1 LVPERSAARSGTSS
15 PVSVENSSD
24 PLPLLFLAI
33 PVFFLFLAANSIW
46 DANEAFYVETPKQM
60 VVTGDYV
67 TPVFNGAERLNKPVL
82 SYWIVAAFYQVLG
95 ISVGVER
102 LAIALGALGIV
113 AATFLVGRAL
123 GGKATGVW
131 AALIVATAPRFV
143 FFSRRIF
150 IDVYIT
156 LFMSLTLAFFVLAER
171 YPERRRLFL
180 YLMYAAIGLGVLTKG
195 PIALGL
201 PALVGLIWLA
211 RERRLSDLRRLSL
224 VPGALIVLA
233 IVVPWWA
240 AIYNLHGAERVVDFW
255 IGENL
260 GRYGTTITAD
270 RPFWFFLGVLFA
282 DVLMPW
288 APLLVVPFLTGWRP
302 ASDGEAPAHA
312 SLRRLLCL
320 WIAVIV
326 AVFSF
331 SASKEDLY
339 ILPVV
344 PAAAA
349 LIADALVR
357 SGFGAQSRAVRAAF
371 VIVCVICLAFAVA
384 VAFYLRTGPYA
395 IPGWTF
401 VVTAL
406 AAAGAAGLILGGARR
421 WSTAFSAFAVALI
434 ALNYV
439 LVARALP
446 AAEPLKPVPPIARV
460 LEQRA
465 SPGSRLGS
473 YNMSLPSVVYY
484 VGRPVPEL
492 SFDLA
497 LSLLAAP
504 EEAWLITG
512 GDEWEE
518 LRPRVPATCIAERRH
533 LFPFDRITPANVLN
547 SVPPKAVLLVTNRCG
562 K

>member
-1 LVPERSAARSGTSS
+1 
-15 PVSVENSSD
+15 
-24 PLPLLFLAI
+24 
-33 PVFFLFLAANSIW
+33 
-46 DANEAFYVETPKQM
+46 M
-60 VVTGDYV
+60 VLSGDYV

-82 SYWIVAAFYQVLG
+82 SYWIVAAFYHVFG

-102 LAIALGALGIV
+102 LAIALGALGII
-113 AATFLVGRAL
+113 AATFLIGRAL
-123 GGKATGVW
+123 GSRATGLW
-131 AALIVATAPRFV
+131 AALIVATSPRIV

-156 LFMSLTLAFFVLAER
+156 LFMALTLAFFALAER
-171 YPERRRLFL
+171 YPERRRTFL

-195 PIALGL
+195 PIAIAL

-211 RERRLSDLRRLSL
+211 VGRRLGDLRRLSL
-224 VPGALIVLA
+224 VPGLLIVLA

-240 AIYNLHGAERVVDFW
+240 AIYNLHGAQRVVDFW
-255 IGENL
+255 IGENF

-270 RPFWFFLGVLFA
+270 RPMWFFLGGLFA
-282 DVLMPW
+282 DLLMPW
-288 APLLVVPFLTGWRP
+288 APLLVVPFVTGWRP
-302 ASDGEAPAHA
+302 AASGEPIAHA
-312 SLRRLLCL
+312 SLRRLLWI

-357 SGFGAQSRAVRAAF
+357 SEMGLRSRAVRVSFAVMCA
-371 VIVCVICLAFAVA
+371 ICLALAVA
-384 VAFYLRTGPYA
+384 IVVLFRAGPYA
-395 IPGWTF
+395 IADWAI
-401 VVTAL
+401 VAAAL
-406 AAAGAAGLILGGARR
+406 GAAGASGLIFGTAGR
-421 WSTAFSAFAVALI
+421 WATAFLAVTVALI

-439 LVARALP
+439 LVARVLP
-446 AAEPLKPVPPIARV
+446 RAEALKPVPPIARV

-473 YNMSLPSVVYY
+473 FNMSLPSVVYY

-492 SFDLA
+492 GFDEA
-497 LSLLAAP
+497 LSLVRGP
-504 EEAWLITG
+504 GEGWLITG
-512 GDEWEE
+512 ASEWEGIRE
-518 LRPRVPATCIAERRH
+518 RVPAACIAERRH
-533 LFPFDRITPANVLN
+533 LFPFDRLTPANLLN
-547 SVPPKAVLLVTNRCG
+547 RVPPPDVLLVTNKCG
-562 K
+562 G